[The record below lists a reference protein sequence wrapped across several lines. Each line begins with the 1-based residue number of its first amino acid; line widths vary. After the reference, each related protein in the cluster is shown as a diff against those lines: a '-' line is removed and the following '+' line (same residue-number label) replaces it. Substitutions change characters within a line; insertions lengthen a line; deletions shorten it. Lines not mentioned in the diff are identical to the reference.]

1 MQDFFHLLFT
11 WDGFV
16 YFIILALLEIVL
28 GIDNIIFI
36 SIITDK
42 LPAENQKKART
53 LGLSLALIVRLILLA
68 FVAWLMEMDAP
79 LFPDTSWSLLE
90 NFKP

>member
-1 MQDFFHLLFT
+1 MTDFFHLLFT

-36 SIITDK
+36 SIVTDR
-42 LPAENQKKART
+42 LPQENQRKARIYRSC
-53 LGLSLALIVRLILLA
+53 LGVNCSTCLVGICCLV
-68 FVAWLMEMDAP
+68 DA
-79 LFPDTSWSLLE
+79 DG
-90 NFKP
+90 